1 MGNKK
6 EKALALEEKYI
17 GSPYCHIGIERAIV
31 GFGEK
36 FLLGRF
42 AGITK
47 PVIYFLQRCEALALY
62 FWTKSII
69 WNGH

>member
-62 FWTKSII
+62 F
-69 WNGH
+69 